1 MSDPTRD
8 RSRSAGL
15 FLLITPLI
23 WGGTFPA
30 AKVALEHVSPWTFV
44 AWSRGL
50 GLVAAAATLAVWRPP
65 RAAWRAG
72 LAPAGLLLGG
82 LLTLG
87 YVLQTVGID
96 HTTATNAGFIT
107 VLYVVFAP
115 LGAALLARRAPA
127 PVTVLCVGLS
137 VAGLALLSLHGASFE
152 AGDLLVLGGAV
163 AFAGHI
169 LAVDR
174 LVGRYDPIALGVA
187 QIAGSALITAV
198 AAIPSGAQTGEVASL
213 WAIFVLTGV
222 LGSGVAFTIQVVGQ
236 ASVSPARASV
246 LLAAEGLVSAVTAAL
261 WLGERLSARG
271 WLGVMLMLGAIAVS
285 ETHAWVRGTGAK
297 AAL

>member
-1 MSDPTRD
+1 MTAPPRD
-8 RSRSAGL
+8 RSRTAGL
-15 FLLITPLI
+15 FLLLTPLI

-30 AKVALEHVSPWTFV
+30 AKIALEHVSPWTFI

-65 RAAWRAG
+65 RTAWRAG

-87 YVLQTVGID
+87 YVLQTMGID

-137 VAGLALLSLHGASFE
+137 AAGLALLSLHGASFE

-187 QIAGSALITAV
+187 QIAGSAVLTA
-198 AAIPSGAQTGEVASL
+198 AAAVPSGAQAGEVASL

-246 LLAAEGLVSAVTAAL
+246 LLAAEALVSAVTAAL

-271 WLGVMLMLGAIAVS
+271 WLGVTLMLGAIAVS
-285 ETHAWVRGTGAK
+285 EAHAWVRGTGAK
-297 AAL
+297 ATL